1 MLTNR
6 RTIHVEWGDCDPA
19 GIVYYP
25 RYFAYFDNCT
35 SALFEAAGLPKHQM
49 LKAYGIVGIPMVDTR
64 ARFLAPSHFG
74 DDVVVQSSISEW
86 RRSSFD
92 VQHRLFKGDVLAVE
106 CSETRV
112 WAVRS
117 KANPDEI
124 EGQPVPQDVIARFG
138 APQKG

>member
-6 RTIHVEWGDCDPA
+6 KTIHVEWGDCDPA

-35 SALFEAAGLPKHQM
+35 AALFEAAGLPKHQM
-49 LKAYGIVGIPMVDTR
+49 LKAYGIIGIPMVDTR
-64 ARFLAPSHFG
+64 ARFLAPSRFG
-74 DDVVVQSSISEW
+74 DDLVVESSILEW

-92 VQHRLFKGDVLAVE
+92 VQHKLFKGDVLAVE

-117 KANPDEI
+117 MTDPDAI

-138 APQKG
+138 APQKP

>member
-6 RTIHVEWGDCDPA
+6 KTIHVEWGDCDPA

-35 SALFEAAGLPKHQM
+35 AALFEAAGLPKHQM
-49 LKAYGIVGIPMVDTR
+49 LKTYGIVGIPMVDTR
-64 ARFLAPSHFG
+64 ARFFAPSRFG
-74 DDVVVQSSISEW
+74 DDVAVESSISEW
-86 RRSSFD
+86 RRSSFE
-92 VQHRLFKGDVLAVE
+92 VQHKLFKGEVLAVE

-117 KANPDEI
+117 KTNPERI
-124 EGQPVPQDVIARFG
+124 EGQSVPQDVIARFG
-138 APQKG
+138 GPQKD

>member
-6 RTIHVEWGDCDPA
+6 KTIHVEWGDCDPA

-35 SALFEAAGLPKHQM
+35 AALFEAAGLPKHQM
-49 LKAYGIVGIPMVDTR
+49 LKAYGIIGIPMVDTR
-64 ARFLAPSHFG
+64 ARFLAPSRFG
-74 DDVVVQSSISEW
+74 DDVVVESSVSEW

-92 VQHRLFKGDVLAVE
+92 VLHKLFKGNVLAVE

-117 KANPDEI
+117 KTDPDGI
-124 EGQPVPQDVIARFG
+124 EGQPVPQDVMARFS
-138 APQKG
+138 APQKP